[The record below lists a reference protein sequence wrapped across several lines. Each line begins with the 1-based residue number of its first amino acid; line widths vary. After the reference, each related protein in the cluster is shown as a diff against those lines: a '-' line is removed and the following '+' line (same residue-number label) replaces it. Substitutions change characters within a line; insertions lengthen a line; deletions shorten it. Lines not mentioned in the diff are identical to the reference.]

1 MVPVDIM
8 FLIDRLEELI
18 QKGTHVPFTSLTLV
32 NEDDILSII
41 DQLRISIPQE
51 VEEAQ
56 RIVQEKERIIA
67 RAREEAEK
75 ILGQA
80 QERAASLADEH
91 EIVKRAEAR
100 ARTIEER
107 ARRQAGELRR
117 GADEY
122 ALEVLRQLEEQL
134 NRILTEVRNG
144 IRKLQSGSSMPEA
157 QDDPI
162 EKP

>member
-1 MVPVDIM
+1 MVGVDIM

-18 QKGTHVPFTSLTLV
+18 QKGAHIPFTSLTIV
-32 NEDDILSII
+32 NEDDLLSVI

-56 RIVQEKERIIA
+56 RIVQERDRVIA
-67 RAREEAEK
+67 KAREEAEK

-100 ARTIEER
+100 AKTIEER
-107 ARRQAGELRR
+107 ALRRAQELRQ

-134 NRILTEVRNG
+134 DRVLTEIRNG
-144 IRKLQSGSSMPEA
+144 IR
-157 QDDPI
+157 
-162 EKP
+162 